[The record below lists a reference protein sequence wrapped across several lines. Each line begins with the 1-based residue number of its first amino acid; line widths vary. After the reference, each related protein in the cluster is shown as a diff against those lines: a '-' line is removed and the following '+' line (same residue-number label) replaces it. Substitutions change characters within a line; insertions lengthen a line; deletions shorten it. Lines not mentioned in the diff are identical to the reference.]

1 MVCKILPP
9 STFILQGSSVFWSSS
24 DQVNYLGYTTRK
36 NRLRNP
42 KSFKD
47 SSKFQETY
55 MRKLRHVITII
66 RTYIIITLEPIR
78 FLFMCLCECLHSPV
92 LVYILLCI
100 YVYI

>member
-55 MRKLRHVITII
+55 MRKLRHVIIII
-66 RTYIIITLEPIR
+66 RTYIIIT
-78 FLFMCLCECLHSPV
+78 
-92 LVYILLCI
+92 
-100 YVYI
+100 

>member
-1 MVCKILPP
+1 MVFKILPP

-47 SSKFQETY
+47 SSKFQEIY
-55 MRKLRHVITII
+55 MRKLRHVII
-66 RTYIIITLEPIR
+66 YYYLN
-78 FLFMCLCECLHSPV
+78 V
-92 LVYILLCI
+92 LSYKVYILI
-100 YVYI
+100 FVYMWICRNV